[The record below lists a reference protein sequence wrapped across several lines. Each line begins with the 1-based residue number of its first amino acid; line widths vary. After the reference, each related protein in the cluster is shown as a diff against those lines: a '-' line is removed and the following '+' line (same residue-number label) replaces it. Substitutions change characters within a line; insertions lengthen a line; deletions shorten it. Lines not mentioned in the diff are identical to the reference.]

1 MKKIYWDNVLC
12 LIICIPSLRSLTVY
26 LRRTK
31 DCAYKFHIYTPA
43 LQYLNVEG
51 DLICEYLASEN
62 LSSLLEAKVN
72 IYTNEALKIDDNSYS
87 NKIFIFFKGL
97 SKVKFLSISV
107 GTLKVTCSSL
117 VSLTTIQFILE
128 KKCMYSFDTHVLFGQ
143 AIRFASSYISPHF
156 RNLTRLELANVF
168 CCDLCVVVIKRLLES
183 MDNLEH
189 LLMVGSYCLGPHE
202 AR

>member
-107 GTLKVTCSSL
+107 GTLK
-117 VSLTTIQFILE
+117 
-128 KKCMYSFDTHVLFGQ
+128 